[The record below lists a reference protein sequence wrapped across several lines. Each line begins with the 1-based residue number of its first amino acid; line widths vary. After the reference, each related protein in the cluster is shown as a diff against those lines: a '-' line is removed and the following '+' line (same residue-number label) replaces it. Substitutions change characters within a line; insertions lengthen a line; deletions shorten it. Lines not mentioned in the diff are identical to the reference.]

1 MADNK
6 TKAFWFLCDSDGLVE
21 EALLPG
27 KNPDYFR
34 ASHFSLL
41 FRLIEKSGLERFFN
55 SIAEKMP
62 VPAYH
67 ESRLSV
73 SEDLFF
79 LAGGSFKG
87 KYLVCGCTEKAALSE
102 FFTTTLL
109 ELVNREHDQDIIT
122 GSNNE
127 GEGENFYGKLMAIN
141 NELIDTKRELYK
153 TNYKLRELNIE
164 KDKYFSI
171 LAHDLRSPFSLLIG
185 FSEMILKKIRSD
197 DREKALIFAENM
209 LNTSRKTFVLL
220 ENLLEWSKSQTGQIK
235 FSPRKVSLMRTI
247 KYCTEFM
254 SDLAKSKNISISN
267 NLTEDTIIF
276 ADENMLNT
284 ILRNLISNALKFSN
298 EYGEVRITGEQAG
311 TMIQICVE
319 DNGTGIN
326 EEQQSKLFSLMNEST
341 KGTANEPGSGL
352 GLMLC
357 SNFIEKHGGSI
368 WVKSKPGKGSRFFF
382 TIPVYNNQTD

>member
-1 MADNK
+1 MADKK
-6 TKAFWFLCDSDGLVE
+6 TKTFWLLCDRHGIVE
-21 EALLPG
+21 ESLLPG
-27 KNPDYFR
+27 KDPDNFR
-34 ASHFSLL
+34 DLHFSLL
-41 FRLIEKSGLERFFN
+41 FRLIEKSGLERFLN

-62 VPAYH
+62 GPAYH

-109 ELVNREHDQDIIT
+109 ELVNREHDQNIIT
-122 GSNNE
+122 GSNNV

-220 ENLLEWSKSQTGQIK
+220 ENLLEWSKSQNGQIK

-247 KYCTEFM
+247 NYCTEFM

-284 ILRNLISNALKFSN
+284 IFRNLISNALKFSN
-298 EYGEVRITGEQAG
+298 KNGEIRITGERAG
-311 TMIQICVE
+311 ALVQICVE
-319 DNGTGIN
+319 DNGAGMN
-326 EEQQSKLFSLMNEST
+326 EEQQSKLFSLMTEST
-341 KGTANEPGSGL
+341 KGTANEAGSGL

-382 TIPVYNNQTD
+382 TIPVYISQTE